1 MEGDEHVPPSLELV
15 SLPHSLIYDNDN
27 DDADKSFP
35 LCPLDK
41 PRIGMTFQYM
51 YKINGTHQLLLLL
64 PLTEREL
71 VCFIVVDSCI
81 QVCICYF
88 YFTMYLGI
96 QLFKFCS
103 FIFFK
108 EFFLLSH
115 VVMSSCRILS
125 YVRRTYM

>member
-1 MEGDEHVPPSLELV
+1 MEGDEHLPPSLESL

-51 YKINGTHQLLLLL
+51 YKRNGTRQLLLLLL

-96 QLFKFCS
+96 QLFKLCS

-108 EFFLLSH
+108 EFFLSSH
-115 VVMSSCRILS
+115 VVMSYS
-125 YVRRTYM
+125 RTYVHVGR